1 MSIYGNISNA
11 AKTNLTFDKVYPN
24 RATMDAAAKEDE
36 VLIGRYVLVE
46 YNDGTE
52 PKRKEFFLKD
62 EDMEIINISHKSTSG
77 VSNEERKEILAA
89 QERVKEGFSLYYW
102 IDKPQLEIIDNNYE
116 KDKVICWVSNEEEIN
131 KNDDGV

>member
-11 AKTNLTFDKVYPN
+11 AKTNLTFDKIYPN
-24 RATMDAAAKEDE
+24 RATMDSAAKEDG

-77 VSNEERKEILAA
+77 VSNEERKEI
-89 QERVKEGFSLYYW
+89 
-102 IDKPQLEIIDNNYE
+102 
-116 KDKVICWVSNEEEIN
+116 
-131 KNDDGV
+131 